1 MNDANKKNS
10 VFILNNRSILYING
24 LDAKDFLQN
33 LISNDINKV
42 TDNSSCFASL
52 LTPQGKFLYEFIVV
66 KHKTGYFIDCEKDQS
81 EEILRQLNIYK
92 IRSKVEILNLSN
104 EFVVASIVYEKYLT
118 IDGSK
123 DILGFTFKY
132 REDPIILDPRNKDL
146 GARLIIN
153 IEKLYLSLKKLG
165 LKDDKVEN
173 YYARSHKL
181 GVVPKNLNQ
190 LKNKLFGIE
199 CNYEEL
205 NGIDFKKGCYVGQ
218 ENTARIKL
226 KNKLSKRL
234 LPIEVIKGDLF
245 EDEIIYNNDVEIG
258 KILIID
264 EYPFGLI
271 KYLNKNF
278 DKNHIFKSKNGS
290 FKILIPQWL
299 KI

>member
-1 MNDANKKNS
+1 MNNS
-10 VFILNNRSILYING
+10 VYILEDRAILYISGEDSKN
-24 LDAKDFLQN
+24 FLQN

-66 KHKTGYFIDCEKDQS
+66 KHKSGYFIDCEKSQS
-81 EEILRQLNIYK
+81 EEIFKQLNLYK
-92 IRSKVEILNLSN
+92 IRSKIEILNLSN
-104 EFVVASIVYEKYLT
+104 EFVVASFGYKKYLS

-132 REDPIILDPRNKDL
+132 REDPIILDPRNKNL

-153 IEKLYLSLKKLG
+153 LEKLYLSLKKLD

-173 YYARSHKL
+173 YYLQSHKL
-181 GVVPKNLNQ
+181 GIVPKNLNKLQ
-190 LKNKLFGIE
+190 NKLFGIE
-199 CNYEEL
+199 CNFEEL

-234 LPIEVIKGDLF
+234 LPIEIINGKLS
-245 EDEIIYNNDVEIG
+245 EDEKIYNNKVEIG
-258 KILIID
+258 KVLIND
-264 EYPFGLI
+264 DYPFALI
-271 KYLNKNF
+271 KFLDKNF
-278 DKNHIFKSKNGS
+278 DKKETFKSENGT
-290 FKILIPQWL
+290 FKILIPEWL